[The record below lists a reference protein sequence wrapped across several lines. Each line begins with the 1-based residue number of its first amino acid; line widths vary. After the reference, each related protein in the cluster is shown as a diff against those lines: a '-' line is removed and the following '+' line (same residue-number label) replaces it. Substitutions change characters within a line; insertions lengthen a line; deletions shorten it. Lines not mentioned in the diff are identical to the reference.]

1 MDAEELRVGPSY
13 KFVVTLLT
21 FVSFFFL
28 TKSSVGCTYIIC
40 RKHLGSFYSKKKK
53 ACILSRHKQYS
64 SDPILNE
71 SVPLH
76 NIATVVRHKNNL
88 CDNKLFY
95 VLIFPI

>member
-1 MDAEELRVGPSY
+1 M
-13 KFVVTLLT
+13 
-21 FVSFFFL
+21 
-28 TKSSVGCTYIIC
+28 
-40 RKHLGSFYSKKKK
+40 
-53 ACILSRHKQYS
+53 HKQYS

-88 CDNKLFY
+88 CDNRLFY